1 MNAIRTLLAAACV
14 ALLATPVAAAGGGKE
29 APARQWAHS
38 GLFGTFDRAALRRG
52 ARVYMEVCS
61 ACHGLRLVAYRNLM
75 EIGFSENEVKKIAA
89 EKEVPAEPN
98 DEGEVELRPACL
110 RWISSCPL
118 STMKTLRG
126 QPMVELTRLICP

>member
-14 ALLATPVAAAGGGKE
+14 ALLTTPVVAAGGGKE

-98 DEGEVELRPACL
+98 DEGEVE
-110 RWISSCPL
+110 
-118 STMKTLRG
+118 
-126 QPMVELTRLICP
+126 